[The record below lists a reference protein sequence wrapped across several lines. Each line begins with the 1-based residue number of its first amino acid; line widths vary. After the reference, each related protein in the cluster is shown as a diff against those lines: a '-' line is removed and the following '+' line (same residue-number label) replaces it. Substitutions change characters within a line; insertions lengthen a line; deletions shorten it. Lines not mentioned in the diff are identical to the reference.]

1 MPAAP
6 ALAEDAAFTYQ
17 LSGAVGLAEG
27 GGAAMHDRPA
37 VLPNLAVTALRPA
50 GRAHP
55 GQEENTHC
63 MLETLETGK
72 SHCWVLLLRW
82 DCLFSW
88 C

>member
-6 ALAEDAAFTYQ
+6 ALAEEAAFTYQ
-17 LSGAVGLAEG
+17 LSGAIGLAEG
-27 GGAAMHDRPA
+27 GGAAVHDRPA